1 MSFIDYINIT
11 FEEIVNNICED
22 TELIIDITH
31 LESNVITLF
40 KKTKYNLNFNEKID
54 NIFSDFLKKY
64 SKISNEIINLKESIK
79 TEYNIY
85 LNKEQNKNLELISMY
100 TYSIE

>member
-11 FEEIVNNICED
+11 FEEIVNNRCED
-22 TELIIDITH
+22 NELIIDITH

-40 KKTKYNLNFNEKID
+40 KETKYNLNFNEKID
-54 NIFSDFLKKY
+54 NIFSVFLIKY
-64 SKISNEIINLKESIK
+64 SKFSKEIANLRELIK

>member
-40 KKTKYNLNFNEKID
+40 KETKYNLNFNEKID

-64 SKISNEIINLKESIK
+64 SKISNEITNLKESIK

>member
-11 FEEIVNNICED
+11 FEEFVNKICED
-22 TELIIDITH
+22 NELTIDITH

-40 KKTKYNLNFNEKID
+40 RETKYNLNFNEKID
-54 NIFSDFLKKY
+54 NIFSDFLIKY
-64 SKISNEIINLKESIK
+64 SNFSKEITNIKESIK

-85 LNKEQNKNLELISMY
+85 LNKEQSKNLELISMY
-100 TYSIE
+100 KYSIE

>member
-11 FEEIVNNICED
+11 FEEIVNNNCENN
-22 TELIIDITH
+22 ELIIDITH

-40 KKTKYNLNFNEKID
+40 KETKYNLNFNEKID
-54 NIFSDFLKKY
+54 NIFSVFLKKY
-64 SKISNEIINLKESIK
+64 SKIAKEITKLREAIK

-85 LNKEQNKNLELISMY
+85 LNESQNKNLELISIY

>member
-22 TELIIDITH
+22 NELIIDITH

-40 KKTKYNLNFNEKID
+40 KETKYNLNFNEKID

-64 SKISNEIINLKESIK
+64 SKISNEIANLKELIK

>member
-11 FEEIVNNICED
+11 FEEIVNNICENND
-22 TELIIDITH
+22 LIIDITH

-40 KKTKYNLNFNEKID
+40 KETKYNLNFNEKID

-64 SKISNEIINLKESIK
+64 SKISKEITKLRESIK

-85 LNKEQNKNLELISMY
+85 LNESKKKNLELISIY
-100 TYSIE
+100 TYYIE

>member
-11 FEEIVNNICED
+11 FEEIVNNIYENN
-22 TELIIDITH
+22 ELIIDITH

-40 KKTKYNLNFNEKID
+40 KETKYNLNFNEKID

-64 SKISNEIINLKESIK
+64 SKISNEITNLRESIK
-79 TEYNIY
+79 KEYNIY
-85 LNKEQNKNLELISMY
+85 LNRNQNKNLELISIY